1 MQLILQPSCLQWARE
16 RAGFSIN
23 GLAQKLGIKEDKV
36 VAWEQSGEITWSL
49 AERLAHIT
57 HTPLGYLF
65 LPDPPAEQLP
75 ITDFRTVETQ
85 AISHPSTDLSDTI
98 NDALRRQDWYRDYIL
113 SNGGEPLAFVGSLI
127 ISTDTIEA
135 AKRIRD
141 VVGWNATL
149 WKELPSGDNPLSL
162 HIGAVEEAGV
172 LVMRSGIVGNNTR
185 RPLKVMEFRG
195 FALSDKYAPLIFI
208 NSKDAKAAQLFT
220 LAHELVHI
228 WLGLS
233 GVSNL
238 VLTRSPDIEIERFC
252 NKVAAE
258 LLVPIEELK
267 AAWADNA
274 GAADK
279 ITLTARQFRVSSLVI
294 LRRLYDAGYLTYEA
308 FQQLYTAEMMQ
319 FNQVATNKEGGGDF
333 YRTLNTITLPI
344 VKTST

>member
-1 MQLILQPSCLQWARE
+1 
-16 RAGFSIN
+16 
-23 GLAQKLGIKEDKV
+23 
-36 VAWEQSGEITWSL
+36 
-49 AERLAHIT
+49 
-57 HTPLGYLF
+57 
-65 LPDPPAEQLP
+65 
-75 ITDFRTVETQ
+75 
-85 AISHPSTDLSDTI
+85 
-98 NDALRRQDWYRDYIL
+98 
-113 SNGGEPLAFVGSLI
+113 
-127 ISTDTIEA
+127 
-135 AKRIRD
+135 
-141 VVGWNATL
+141 
-149 WKELPSGDNPLSL
+149 
-162 HIGAVEEAGV
+162 
-172 LVMRSGIVGNNTR
+172 
-185 RPLKVMEFRG
+185 MEFRG

>member
-185 RPLKVMEFRG
+185 RPLKG
-195 FALSDKYAPLIFI
+195 I
-208 NSKDAKAAQLFT
+208 NSEK
-220 LAHELVHI
+220 
-228 WLGLS
+228 
-233 GVSNL
+233 
-238 VLTRSPDIEIERFC
+238 
-252 NKVAAE
+252 
-258 LLVPIEELK
+258 
-267 AAWADNA
+267 
-274 GAADK
+274 
-279 ITLTARQFRVSSLVI
+279 
-294 LRRLYDAGYLTYEA
+294 
-308 FQQLYTAEMMQ
+308 
-319 FNQVATNKEGGGDF
+319 GGMA
-333 YRTLNTITLPI
+333 
-344 VKTST
+344 